1 MPKRKRTFEVL
12 IEAKFTVHA
21 FDAASARRK
30 IERAFS
36 AGSPID
42 ADVTATG
49 QLWVFDGADDPRPM
63 GKEGTVAALA
73 ATG

>member
-21 FDAASARRK
+21 FDASSARRK
-30 IERAFS
+30 IERSFA
-36 AGSPID
+36 AGRPID

-49 QLWVFDGADDPRPM
+49 DLWVYDDVSEWPPRRPR
-63 GKEGTVAALA
+63 EAA
-73 ATG
+73 